1 MPAILKPVLTTPRP
15 YSVVNLADHPLDT
28 WLPSL
33 LTADPEPLVLDLE
46 TTGLHPR
53 TARVVG
59 FALANSTGSTY
70 FHIGESAQA
79 LSMFYELCNQLDS
92 QQVPLIAHNVA
103 FDSCWLPESCY
114 WVFCT
119 YAGYKH
125 LASEGYAGQK
135 WDLKSAQVEMLG
147 WEDKGDTELVAWLDA
162 HKLTKADMWRAPKE
176 ILGKYCALDAE
187 STWQL
192 YTHVL
197 LPAVNKFQAYKEYHR
212 AFLDL
217 VFHVREMRLEGVHI
231 DNPQLTAYNQELQN
245 RIKEKRT
252 AFLMHPSIN
261 PHVTGFNKQVYLE
274 EVEEKEPAKFKKGD
288 ELGNEPAKFKKDGG
302 LSQNWVKWD
311 ARRQELENKVPE
323 VSQTWLNWEKKKNN
337 YTEGLT
343 QHVNTEPDKDLGLFN
358 LQSSRH
364 KQWLFYEALGYPK
377 LVFTDNEDNPQ
388 PAVDED
394 ALKGFG
400 EEGKLLIDLNADI
413 KLQSMVQGCLDLLGD
428 GNFLRVGLKCPGTYT
443 GRCGGADGL
452 NLQNVPKDKGYLS
465 CWTPPPDH
473 KLLILDFSALEPHVL
488 AEASQDPTLLRI
500 YGPDATG
507 WDDIYLS
514 VGSRLGG
521 EVGARIR
528 ASGYD
533 PFNNSKESV
542 SHSKKEAKAA
552 RQIAK
557 MIHLGASYGAGAG
570 KIQQSLKLE
579 GIDISFDEAKR
590 MHTAYWELFSKVKQY
605 ETFLKIQWERNGG
618 WFLNPMGRPIA
629 VAQDYLR
636 DIVNRS
642 IQSGGHD
649 AFLLYLNILSDK
661 LRSQS
666 VPYKPYIWDLHDAVM
681 LTVPESDVEEAVH
694 ILDVVAMDELNA
706 RLGGTIRLKGVTN
719 VVNNWAEDKE

>member
-1 MPAILKPVLTTPRP
+1 
-15 YSVVNLADHPLDT
+15 
-28 WLPSL
+28 
-33 LTADPEPLVLDLE
+33 
-46 TTGLHPR
+46 
-53 TARVVG
+53 VVG

-79 LSMFYELCNQLDS
+79 LGMFYELCRQLDE
-92 QQVPLIAHNVA
+92 QQTQLIAHNVA
-103 FDSCWLPESCY
+103 FDSCFFPDSCN

-119 YAGYKH
+119 YAAYKH

-147 WEDKGDTELVAWLDA
+147 WEDKGDVELVDWLNEN
-162 HKLTKADMWRAPKE
+162 KLTKADMSKAPME

-192 YTHVL
+192 FTHVL
-197 LPAVNKFQAYKEYHR
+197 LPAVRKFRPYAEYHR
-212 AFLDL
+212 HFLDL
-217 VFHVREMRLEGVHI
+217 VSHVRQMRLEGVHV
-231 DNPQLTAYNQELQN
+231 DNPQLSAYNAELQEK
-245 RIKEKRT
+245 IKTGRT
-252 AFLMHPSIN
+252 AFLSFPSVQ
-261 PHVTGFNKQVYLE
+261 PLVEQFNQQVFAE
-274 EVEEKEPAKFKKGD
+274 EVTDKEPSKFKKGD
-288 ELGNEPAKFKKDGG
+288 ELGNEPAKFKKDGNIS
-302 LSQNWVKWD
+302 LNWVKWD
-311 ARRQELENKVPE
+311 ARRQELANKEPE
-323 VSQTWLNWEKKKNN
+323 VSQTWLNWEKKLTKFQ
-337 YTEGLT
+337 EGMVDFL
-343 QHVNTEPDKDLGLFN
+343 QTEPDKSLGLFN
-358 LQSSRH
+358 LQSSKH
-364 KQWLFYEALGYPK
+364 KQWLFYEALGYPQ

-400 EEGKLLIDLNADI
+400 EEGKLLIELNANI
-413 KLQSMVQGCLDLLGD
+413 KLQSMVQGCLDMLGD
-428 GNFLRVGLKCPGTYT
+428 SNLLRVGLKCPGTYT
-443 GRCGGADGL
+443 GRLGGSDGL

-465 CWTPPPDH
+465 CWTPPPGH

-500 YGPDATG
+500 YGPEATG

-528 ASGYD
+528 SAGYD
-533 PFNNSKESV
+533 PHSNTKESV
-542 SHSKKEAKAA
+542 AYAKKEAKAA
-552 RQIAK
+552 RSIAK

-570 KIQQSLKLE
+570 KIQQSLKLQ

-590 MHTAYWELFSKVKQY
+590 MHTAYWELFTKVKQY

-649 AFLLYLNILSDK
+649 AFVLYVSLLSDK
-661 LRSQS
+661 LRDARIN
-666 VPYKPYIWDLHDAVM
+666 YKPYIWDLHDAVM
-681 LTVPESDVEEAVH
+681 LTVPEEEVEQTVH
-694 ILDVVAMDELNA
+694 ILDVVAMNELNDK
-706 RLGGTIRLKGVTN
+706 LGGTIRLKGETN

>member
-1 MPAILKPVLTTPRP
+1 MPAILKPVLTIPRP

-28 WLPSL
+28 WIVPLMLSK
-33 LTADPEPLVLDLE
+33 EPVVLDLE

-53 TARVVG
+53 SARVVG

-70 FHIGESAQA
+70 FHIGESSQA
-79 LSMFYELCNQLDS
+79 LAMFYEMCNQFDHN
-92 QQVPLIAHNVA
+92 QTPLIAHNVA
-103 FDSCWLPESCY
+103 FDSCWLPDTIN

-147 WEDKGDTELVAWLDA
+147 WEDKGDVELVEWLDA
-162 HKLTKADMWRAPKE
+162 NKLTKGDMWRAPKE

-197 LPAVNKFQAYKEYHR
+197 LPAVNKFKAYGEYHR
-212 AFLDL
+212 HFLDL
-217 VFHVREMRLEGVHI
+217 VRHVREMRLEGIHI
-231 DNPQLTAYNQELQN
+231 DNPQLTDYNQQLQT

-252 AFLMHPSIN
+252 EFLTHTNIN
-261 PHVTGFNKQVYLE
+261 AHVLAFNKSVLE
-274 EVEEKEPAKFKKGD
+274 EEVIAKEPAKFKKGD

-311 ARRQELENKVPE
+311 TRRQELATKEPE
-323 VSQTWLNWEKKKNN
+323 VSQTWLNWSKKLTKFS
-337 YTEGLT
+337 EGMVTFT
-343 QHVNTEPDKDLGLFN
+343 QTEPDKDLGLFN
-358 LQSSRH
+358 LQSSKH
-364 KQWLFYEALGYPK
+364 KQWLFYEALGYPT

-413 KLQSMVQGCLDLLGD
+413 KLQSMVQSCLDMLEG
-428 GNFLRVGLKCPGTYT
+428 GNLLRVGLKCPGTYT
-443 GRCGGADGL
+443 GRLGGSDGL

-465 CWTPPPDH
+465 CWTAPPGH
-473 KLLILDFSALEPHVL
+473 KLLVLDFSALEPHVL

-514 VGSRLGG
+514 VGSQLGG
-521 EVGARIR
+521 EVAARIR
-528 ASGYD
+528 ATGYD
-533 PFNNSKESV
+533 PFSNSKESV
-542 SHSKKEAKAA
+542 SHSKKQAKAA

-557 MIHLGASYGAGAG
+557 VLHLSCIA
-570 KIQQSLKLE
+570 E
-579 GIDISFDEAKR
+579 GTLVRVRGQGWKPIESV
-590 MHTAYWELFSKVKQY
+590 TAE
-605 ETFLKIQWERNGG
+605 
-618 WFLNPMGRPIA
+618 
-629 VAQDYLR
+629 
-636 DIVNRS
+636 DIVWDG
-642 IQSGGHD
+642 QDWVQQDG
-649 AFLLYLNILSDK
+649 AV
-661 LRSQS
+661 LRGTKKC
-666 VPYKPYIWDLHDAVM
+666 V
-681 LTVPESDVEEAVH
+681 
-694 ILDVVAMDELNA
+694 
-706 RLGGTIRLKGVTN
+706 RLGDTVMTPDHEVLTHEGWQVSERTSTAQCVRPDEPSAGWADVWA
-719 VVNNWAEDKE
+719 VVCSIFRCIAGR

>member
-15 YSVVNLADHPLDT
+15 YSVVNLADYPLST

-33 LTADPEPLVLDLE
+33 TASEEPVVLDLE

-53 TARVVG
+53 SARVVG

-79 LSMFYELCNQLDS
+79 LGMFYELCRQFDE
-92 QQVPLIAHNVA
+92 QQTQLIAHNVA
-103 FDSCWLPESCY
+103 FDSCFFPDTCN

-119 YAGYKH
+119 YAAYKH
-125 LASEGYAGQK
+125 FASEGYAGQK

-147 WEDKGDTELVAWLDA
+147 WEDKGDVELVDWLIEN
-162 HKLTKADMWRAPKE
+162 KLTKAEMWRAPME

-197 LPAVNKFQAYKEYHR
+197 LPAVRRFKMYSEYHR
-212 AFLDL
+212 HFLDL
-217 VFHVREMRLEGVHI
+217 VRHVREMRLEGVHV
-231 DNPQLTAYNQELQN
+231 DNPQLTAYNQELQE
-245 RIKEKRT
+245 RIKTGRT
-252 AFLMHPSIN
+252 AFLSFPSVQ
-261 PHVTGFNKQVYLE
+261 PHVNTFNQSIFEE
-274 EVEEKEPAKFKKGD
+274 EVTNKEPSKFKKGD
-288 ELGNEPAKFKKDGG
+288 ELGNEPAKFKKDGN
-302 LSQNWVKWD
+302 LSLNWVKWD
-311 ARRQELENKVPE
+311 ARRQELANKEPE
-323 VSQTWLNWEKKKNN
+323 VSQTWLNWEKKLTKFQ
-337 YTEGLT
+337 EGVVDFL
-343 QHVNTEPDKDLGLFN
+343 QTEPDKALGLFN

-364 KQWLFYEALGYPK
+364 KQWLFYEALGYPQ
-377 LVFTDNEDNPQ
+377 LVFTDNEENPQ

-400 EEGKLLIDLNADI
+400 EEGKLLIELNATI
-413 KLQSMVQGCLDLLGD
+413 KLQSMVQGCLDMLGD
-428 GNFLRVGLKCPGTYT
+428 SNLLRVGLKCPGTYT
-443 GRCGGADGL
+443 GRLGGSDGL

-465 CWTPPPDH
+465 CWTPPPGH

-500 YGPDATG
+500 YGPEATG

-514 VGSRLGG
+514 VGSQLGG

-533 PFNNSKESV
+533 PLNNSKESV
-542 SHSKKEAKAA
+542 SHSKKEAKGA
-552 RQIAK
+552 RSIAK

-570 KIQQSLKLE
+570 KIQQSLKLQ

-649 AFLLYLNILSDK
+649 AFVLYVSLLSEK
-661 LRSQS
+661 LQDARIN
-666 VPYKPYIWDLHDAVM
+666 YKPYIWDLHDAVM
-681 LTVPESDVEEAVH
+681 LTVPEEEVERTVH
-694 ILDVVAMDELNA
+694 ILDVVAMQELNDK
-706 RLGGTIRLKGVTN
+706 LGGTILLKGETN